1 MFLPRR
7 FYLVMTVV
15 ILTIAVGHFWPVLFS
30 IGKVLFALFL
40 VALALDAVMLWSGKR
55 IHAERIM
62 ADRFSNGD
70 NNVVRIRVDSSYPF
84 SIGIRIIDE
93 VPPIDQQ
100 NGTNIS
106 MKFKPRE
113 GLTLKYELRPTRRGI
128 YNFGYIRL
136 FCQTP
141 IGLLERRYTQGEP
154 KDVKVYPSYLMLR
167 HYELI
172 AFSHNTTE
180 PGLKRIRRIGHN
192 TDFEHIQDYVSGDDF
207 RTISWKATAR
217 RSRLMVN
224 VYQDE
229 RAQQVFSVIDKGR
242 LMQQSHGGMTL
253 LDHAINASLVL
264 SYVVVNRQDKAG
276 IITFADH
283 FGSFVPAERHSSQMQ
298 RILECLYGEQTTFG
312 DSDYSI
318 LTPNINRLVGKRSCM
333 MLYTNFTDFGC
344 LSRQL
349 PYLKLLNQ
357 RHRLL
362 VIFFED
368 DDLSAY
374 VATTADGG
382 EEYYQHVIAEKL
394 IYERRL
400 IVNTLRQNGILSLL
414 TSPKSLSVDV
424 INKYLEMKSRH
435 LLA

>member
-7 FYLVMTVV
+7 FYLVMTMV
-15 ILTIAVGHFWPVLFS
+15 ILTIAFGHFWPVLFS

-40 VALALDAVMLWSGKR
+40 IALALDAVLLWSGKR

-93 VPPIDQQ
+93 IPPIDQQ

-106 MKFKPRE
+106 LKFKPRE

-172 AFSHNTTE
+172 AFSHNTAE
-180 PGLKRIRRIGHN
+180 LGLKRIRRIGHN
-192 TDFEHIQDYVSGDDF
+192 TDFEHIQDYVIGDDF
-207 RTISWKATAR
+207 RTINWKATAR

-229 RAQQVFSVIDKGR
+229 RAQHVYSVIDRGR
-242 LMQQSHGGMTL
+242 VMQHISQGMTL
-253 LDHAINASLVL
+253 LDHSINAALAL
-264 SYVVVNRQDKAG
+264 SYIALRKDDHAG
-276 IITFADH
+276 LVTFCERMNT
-283 FGSFVPAERHSSQMQ
+283 FVPASHRNGHMQ
-298 RILECLYGEQTTFG
+298 TMLEQLYAEECTFG
-312 DSDYSI
+312 E
-318 LTPNINRLVGKRSCM
+318 
-333 MLYTNFTDFGC
+333 TDFSALCTG
-344 LSRQL
+344 LEHR
-349 PYLKLLNQ
+349 LN
-357 RHRLL
+357 HRSLL
-362 VIFFED
+362 VIYTQMDSIKAMERQLSFLRQLSRRHSVLVVFFSDDELANYCRQPAYTVED
-368 DDLSAY
+368 Y
-374 VATTADGG
+374 TRRVVAR
-382 EEYYQHVIAEKL
+382 KSL
-394 IYERRL
+394 YERRL
-400 IVNTLRQNGILSLL
+400 IVTTLQQNGIHALL
-414 TSPKSLSVDV
+414 TSPSLLTVDV
-424 INKYLEMKSRH
+424 INRYLELKSRQRF
-435 LLA
+435 